1 MGVGLAIA
9 LAINIFVILLVG
21 LIVYI
26 TFLAFSKRSD
36 RNESILDIIKR
47 TWSSEKSV
55 AKAIKGPKYGNLG
68 SFVPYE
74 SPYEQSLILIKNTDK
89 QDSLTEFMNQEKPNR
104 IGIPP

>member
-9 LAINIFVILLVG
+9 LAINIFVIFLVG

-26 TFLAFSKRSD
+26 TFLAFSKRSN

-47 TWSSEKSV
+47 TWSSERGV
-55 AKAIKGPKYGNLG
+55 DKAIKGVKYGDLG
-68 SFVPYE
+68 SFVGYQ
-74 SPYEQSLILIKNTDK
+74 SPYEESLLLIKDMDT
-89 QDSLTEFMNQEKPNR
+89 QDYSEFMNQEKPNR